1 ANGTMPVIVGE
12 YGNSTNGV
20 DIDPNA
26 NHAINTVLNSGDG
39 NVAWAWGTGNPG
51 DGLITGNGGLSS
63 YGQQVAAGIAK
74 QAAASPSTPPTTPTP
89 PTNPTPPSPHRN
101 PHHRRRH
108 PRHHRPRRRPMIPL
122 SRQDPRRQSPT
133 HQAISGRSPTAS

>member
-1 ANGTMPVIVGE
+1 MVSELSSIKGADGTMPVIVGE

-20 DIDPNA
+20 DIDPNGNQVISA
-26 NHAINTVLNSGDG
+26 VLNSGLG

-74 QAAASPSTPPTTPTP
+74 QAAASPSSPPSTPSPTPPPTTAT
-89 PTNPTPPSPHRN
+89 
-101 PHHRRRH
+101 
-108 PRHHRPRRRPMIPL
+108 
-122 SRQDPRRQSPT
+122 
-133 HQAISGRSPTAS
+133 